1 MTDWQRTYDPRD
13 LNYLSAR
20 AKQIHDTA
28 YLLGVPAL
36 GLVGGVAREM
46 TYARKPDPLA
56 VVSAPIKEFLT
67 SNEPDASPGGGV
79 EWKPITHQ
87 TLAAGFAR
95 SNLPGYSIASGASN
109 TDLASLKLGNP
120 VLWDVG

>member
-1 MTDWQRTYDPRD
+1 
-13 LNYLSAR
+13 
-20 AKQIHDTA
+20 
-28 YLLGVPAL
+28 
-36 GLVGGVAREM
+36 M

-95 SNLPGYSIASGASN
+95 SNLPGYSIAPGAGKS
-109 TDLASLKLGNP
+109 DLLRRGARRRKQLLRVRPISLPLDLPGVAQP
-120 VLWDVG
+120 RRTTVRPR